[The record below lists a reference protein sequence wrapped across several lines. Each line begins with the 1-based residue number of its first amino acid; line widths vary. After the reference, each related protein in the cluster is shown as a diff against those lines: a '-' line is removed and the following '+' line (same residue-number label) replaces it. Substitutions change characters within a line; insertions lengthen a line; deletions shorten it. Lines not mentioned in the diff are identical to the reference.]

1 MKHNQ
6 MHRMRFAISIPQFY
20 ADGDFDPNAFRAHLT
35 RVGQLGFDSAWTQG
49 FAVRPDRSPNPL

>member
-1 MKHNQ
+1 

-20 ADGDFDPNAFRAHLT
+20 ADGDFDPNAVHAHLT
-35 RVGQLGFDSAWTQG
+35 RVEQLGFDSAWTQG